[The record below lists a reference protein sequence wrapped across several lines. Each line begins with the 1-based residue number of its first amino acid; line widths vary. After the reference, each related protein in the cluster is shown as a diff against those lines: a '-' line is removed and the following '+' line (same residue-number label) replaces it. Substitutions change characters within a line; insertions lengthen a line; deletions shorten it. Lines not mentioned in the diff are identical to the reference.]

1 MVKSLFGELCKRDL
15 DSGQIVEDMDALL
28 KNVLYKCQ
36 RVKTYMRESLS
47 QKSSL
52 KITPEPWVSFQW
64 WQWWNYKF
72 YVLNWRPKQQK
83 DSFDLGSGKS
93 TFHRVE
99 L

>member
-1 MVKSLFGELCKRDL
+1 MKQTEKCFCIVYVVFLATKMVKSLFGELCKRDL

-64 WQWWNYKF
+64 WQW
-72 YVLNWRPKQQK
+72 
-83 DSFDLGSGKS
+83 
-93 TFHRVE
+93 
-99 L
+99 